1 MVADSP
7 SCSLIY
13 LEKMMD
19 WSTYSQ
25 SQVKNIFVPLR
36 REILEC
42 QADGACYIAE
52 PAETKYFSLIEYI
65 TANYGNETLE
75 NWSKEADEG
84 GPDTLAEPSTGTKA
98 PLWSVAVMAFLT
110 YQFLQIVAPRSFR
123 RRK

>member
-1 MVADSP
+1 
-7 SCSLIY
+7 
-13 LEKMMD
+13 MD

-42 QADGACYIAE
+42 QADDACYIAE

-65 TANYGNETLE
+65 TVKYGNETLA

-84 GPDTLAEPSTGTKA
+84 SKAEEEREALPSPSTSNGK
-98 PLWSVAVMAFLT
+98 PFPWWLVAAAAVLFMW
-110 YQFLQIVAPRSFR
+110 
-123 RRK
+123 RK